1 MSLTKDVMKITP
13 NNRYIVTKVGEKAI
27 TFPDLLVAEIMI
39 IERASILPLPFYK
52 PAIIGVIHHQ
62 ANVIPLLLLRLLVG
76 EQRSLLTESLTV
88 IKLSEIANNLNNQH
102 LAGTGIIVDR
112 VVGSLTISEYQEL
125 EGSKLKLPNVKDKF
139 ANDFDVASDF
149 ANNSSKKINQ
159 TVANIEENEYTP
171 IEIVLSTML
180 TDTWQ
185 PQRWQNSK

>member
-39 IERASILPLPFYK
+39 IERTSILPLPFYK

-125 EGSKLKLPNVKDKF
+125 EGGKLELPNVKDKF

-149 ANNSSKKINQ
+149 VNNSSKKINQ

>member
-1 MSLTKDVMKITP
+1 
-13 NNRYIVTKVGEKAI
+13 
-27 TFPDLLVAEIMI
+27 
-39 IERASILPLPFYK
+39 
-52 PAIIGVIHHQ
+52 
-62 ANVIPLLLLRLLVG
+62 
-76 EQRSLLTESLTV
+76 
-88 IKLSEIANNLNNQH
+88 
-102 LAGTGIIVDR
+102 

-125 EGSKLKLPNVKDKF
+125 EGSKLELPNVKDKF

-149 ANNSSKKINQ
+149 VNNSSKKINQ

>member
-125 EGSKLKLPNVKDKF
+125 EGGKLELPNVKDKF

-149 ANNSSKKINQ
+149 VNNSSKKINQ

>member
-149 ANNSSKKINQ
+149 VNNSSKKINQ

>member
-125 EGSKLKLPNVKDKF
+125 EGGKLKLPNVKDKS

>member
-39 IERASILPLPFYK
+39 IERTSILPLPFYK

-125 EGSKLKLPNVKDKF
+125 EGSKLELPNVKDKF

-149 ANNSSKKINQ
+149 VNNSSKKINQ